1 MLTIQQQIEK
11 AQSIFDTDQLPAMP
25 KEIIKLSL
33 MLSDAQL
40 PEINDVVQLISKNMN
55 LAAEVIKTANLPM
68 FSMHRHSETTSIRE
82 AVDLIGL
89 KQLKSMVMGI
99 FYSMEY
105 LGRARE
111 EINHLSLNTASL
123 CAMLSF
129 RVHGLNEEQAYLA
142 GLFHNAG
149 AILMTNFFEDYDQVF
164 MTTLNQP
171 YHIKTIECDA
181 YNASRNIGGLLLA
194 KKWRLSKYIG
204 RVIYQAHKRNLKDIE
219 NDTVRLL
226 VALIQ
231 LSEACLIKSEYPD
244 YYSEE
249 VEQMYQN
256 ANDELVISEEDIQ
269 EAMTY
274 LFPHYG
280 ELGQA

>member
-25 KEIIKLSL
+25 KEIIKLNQ
-33 MLSDAQL
+33 MLSDPQL
-40 PEINDVVQLISKNMN
+40 PEIKEVVQLISKNMN

-68 FSMHRHSETTSIRE
+68 FSMHRHSDTTTIRE

-111 EINHLSLNTASL
+111 EINHLSLNTAAL
-123 CAMLSF
+123 CALLSY

-149 AILMTNFFEDYDQVF
+149 AILMANFFKDYDQVF
-164 MTTLNQP
+164 METLSQP
-171 YHIKTIECDA
+171 YHIKPVECDT
-181 YNASRNIGGLLLA
+181 YNASRNVAGLLLA

-204 RVIYQAHKRNLKDIE
+204 HVIYQAHKRNIKDIE
-219 NDTVRLL
+219 DDTIRLL

-231 LSEACLIKSEYPD
+231 LSEACLIKSEHPD

-249 VEQMYQN
+249 VEQMYEN
-256 ANDELVISEEDIQ
+256 ANAELMISEEDIE
-269 EAMTY
+269 EAMIY
-274 LFPHYG
+274 LFPHFG
-280 ELGQA
+280 ELG